1 MGKEE
6 RQNSNYTIMDNEGTG
21 QVQISNE
28 VITIIAGLAATE
40 TKGVASMAGN
50 ITNELVSRMGLK
62 NLSKGVKV
70 TIENGVVNVDMALNL
85 DYGYS
90 VPKTSQK
97 VQEKVKAAIE
107 NMTGLTVENVNI
119 KIANV
124 TMENGK

>member
-6 RQNSNYTIMDNEGTG
+6 RQNSNYTIMDNEGIG

-50 ITNELVSRMGLK
+50 ITNELVSKIGLK
-62 NLSKGVKV
+62 SLSKGVKV
-70 TIENGVVNVDMALNL
+70 TIENGIVNVDLALNL

-124 TMENGK
+124 TMESGK

>member
-6 RQNSNYTIMDNEGTG
+6 RQSSSYTIMDNEGMG

-50 ITNELVSRMGLK
+50 ITNELVSRMGGK

-70 TIENGVVNVDMALNL
+70 TIENSVVNVDLALNL
-85 DYGYS
+85 DYGFS

-124 TMENGK
+124 MMESGK

>member
-6 RQNSNYTIMDNEGTG
+6 RQGNFTIMENEGMG

-40 TKGVASMAGN
+40 VKGVASMAGN
-50 ITNELVSRMGLK
+50 ITNELVSRMGIK

-70 TIENGVVNVDMALNL
+70 TIENGTANVDLSLNL

-107 NMTGLTVENVNI
+107 NMTGLSVENVNI
-119 KIANV
+119 QIANV
-124 TMENGK
+124 TMESGK